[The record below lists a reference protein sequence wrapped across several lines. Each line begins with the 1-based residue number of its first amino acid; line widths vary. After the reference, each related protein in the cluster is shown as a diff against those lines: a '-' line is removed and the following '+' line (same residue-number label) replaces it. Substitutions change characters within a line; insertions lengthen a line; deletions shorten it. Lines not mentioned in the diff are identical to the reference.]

1 MSARKR
7 KYKAYPTYKNGVD
20 YDRTID
26 YKAEMEKAKEE
37 GDLQRLAELED
48 KRNKKIDGE
57 GFKNIRKTYDYT
69 DIGTKIE
76 AGIRDGADPAEIKE
90 LSSARRDKA
99 TQSSAYAPYKNDEI
113 QKKALRYY
121 YNISSGAGEDYE
133 NRPERENGDTYA
145 DEIRDL
151 LKRVSDK
158 NESEFTYNP
167 ENDEVYKALKNQMEN
182 ESRRAATDVLAS
194 VGSQSGGKSSYAVS
208 AAMQAANTYNAKLAE
223 ELPRLY
229 ELAYKRYT
237 DGREDDRKALE
248 LSLKAAEAEE
258 NRYQSDLKQY
268 NADREFAE
276 STYAAELD
284 RLSDE
289 DRETAEREKEEAD
302 RSLKR
307 ELSEAELE
315 AKAAEN
321 AAELVRYYEQ
331 RGIPA
336 GDELL
341 ALAKMEGLSE
351 QNLKSAEG
359 YRAEA
364 ELAEELKRS
373 QIAGNNAKTQ
383 KALTSSNGSKTSSK
397 ASSKG
402 SADTSS
408 KAEAE
413 TKTQNQNQTQNQTQT
428 DAEAKAEKIS
438 QMVGPPTKGY
448 LESMRVYSV
457 TNKKKYAND
466 GELTIII
473 GRNAYRK
480 DEVLAGLKDGSFKYE
495 KDGDGE
501 KLVGTAKRKVLDW
514 FGF

>member
-1 MSARKR
+1 
-7 KYKAYPTYKNGVD
+7 
-20 YDRTID
+20 
-26 YKAEMEKAKEE
+26 
-37 GDLQRLAELED
+37 
-48 KRNKKIDGE
+48 
-57 GFKNIRKTYDYT
+57 
-69 DIGTKIE
+69 
-76 AGIRDGADPAEIKE
+76 
-90 LSSARRDKA
+90 
-99 TQSSAYAPYKNDEI
+99 
-113 QKKALRYY
+113 
-121 YNISSGAGEDYE
+121 
-133 NRPERENGDTYA
+133 
-145 DEIRDL
+145 
-151 LKRVSDK
+151 
-158 NESEFTYNP
+158 
-167 ENDEVYKALKNQMEN
+167 MEN